1 MKIMIVEDE
10 YIIAHSFKLDLEY
23 FDCHVYSIA

>member
-10 YIIAHSFKLDLEY
+10 YHCTSFKLDLGY
-23 FDCHVYSIA
+23 FGYHVYSIA